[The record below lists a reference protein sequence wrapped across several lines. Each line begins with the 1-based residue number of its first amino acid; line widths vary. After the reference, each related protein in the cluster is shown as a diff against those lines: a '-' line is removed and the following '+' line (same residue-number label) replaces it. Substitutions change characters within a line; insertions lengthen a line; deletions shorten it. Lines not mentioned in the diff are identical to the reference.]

1 MQNKNKF
8 FDDYKWLTSFITKP
22 PVLPINYTAA
32 DYLKFMCR
40 ETYFY
45 SPRYA
50 KKYVTIHGQ
59 DQLLKIAAHSGALL
73 TPLHYGSFFLS
84 GGAIVQQLNLS
95 YTAIVTGR
103 NIACLPA
110 EEQLF
115 WKGVHQ
121 RSSDLYKQPLFYTGS
136 TPPRNLLAYL
146 DKPGNLLGAMLDVRE
161 QGQMPK
167 EYAFDFLGRRMYW
180 QTGPARLAYLAKVPI
195 LPMTIQYNLSE
206 RRHHLYF
213 GEPVYPCKDHVKVTQ
228 HVLSSLEPYISN
240 QPQQSFN
247 DVFNT
252 FLSPHNPKEA

>member
-40 ETYFY
+40 ETYLY

-146 DKPGNLLGAMLDVRE
+146 DKPGNLLGAVLDVRE
-161 QGQMPK
+161 QDQFPK
-167 EYAFDFLGRRMYW
+167 EYAFHFLGTQIYLA
-180 QTGPARLAYLAKVPI
+180 TGPARLAYLANVPI
-195 LPMTIQYNLSE
+195 VPMTIQYNLSE
-206 RRHHLYF
+206 QRHHLYF
-213 GEPVYPCKDHVKVTQ
+213 GEPILPCKDHVEVTQ
-228 HVLSSLEPYISN
+228 QLLSSLEYYIAA
-240 QPQQSFN
+240 QPRQCFYDMVS
-247 DVFNT
+247 T
-252 FLSPHNPKEA
+252 LSLPHKINN